1 LEFDVEEEVGSGW
14 DVTRETTVTI
24 GVITGDVQC
33 SLLAKLHGGD
43 TLIPSL
49 DDLANSNGC
58 DESTAAIRR
67 IKLRA
72 LVVRLGG
79 ILQVASVLN
88 GDLVAD
94 PGDGSIALLEN
105 GLGDTHDC

>member
-1 LEFDVEEEVGSGW
+1 VNIL
-14 DVTRETTVTI
+14 
-24 GVITGDVQC
+24 C
-33 SLLAKLHGGD
+33 
-43 TLIPSL
+43 
-49 DDLANSNGC
+49 
-58 DESTAAIRR
+58 
-67 IKLRA
+67 A

-94 PGDGSIALLEN
+94 FGDGSIALLEN